1 MDLTVSFPCIT
12 SESSTYAHARLHEEY
27 SIVQFFFRE
36 RPSFCMHGWLK
47 LVIMPVGPTP
57 VQHISWSPIKK
68 RRENSLFDTREMTR
82 SFLGSQK
89 NFVPYLTPSLT
100 FIPYMTLRCIFH
112 PATVNCAVKRR
123 FAPVGP
129 TTLLPPLLQ
138 AAASS
143 PRRRG
148 RGRRRRG
155 PPSRCRGT
163 SSTGGGRGARDRRR
177 RRRTCRPRTCVV
189 VRGKQREI
197 SVDLVSRA

>member
-27 SIVQFFFRE
+27 SIVQIFFRE

-89 NFVPYLTPSLT
+89 NFVPYLTLSSTFVPSV
-100 FIPYMTLRCIFH
+100 ILRRVFR
-112 PATVNCAVKRR
+112 PATVKCHVKIR
-123 FAPVGP
+123 FCPCGP
-129 TTLLPPLLQ
+129 HHPSPSSLPFLPHGGKGWQCRSLVEDAGSGG
-138 AAASS
+138 AA
-143 PRRRG
+143 R
-148 RGRRRRG
+148 
-155 PPSRCRGT
+155 
-163 SSTGGGRGARDRRR
+163 
-177 RRRTCRPRTCVV
+177 
-189 VRGKQREI
+189 
-197 SVDLVSRA
+197 